1 MSHILD
7 MISFLRGDV
16 IANYQMHSLHAGR
29 IGKQTNFLLVLPEE
43 RHGSSR
49 SSKRSYLHLL
59 CWKYAG
65 TAEILPFMRQ
75 AGLVSTH
82 SVHSVHNE
90 ISFTAYVIPYAKFVG
105 IEPEEN
111 ITVIA
116 DVEGASCETI
126 TITGYPYDPEHLPTV
141 DLCEEFCVNGYVED
155 IFAYAMDCRT
165 IFLNV
170 TLFLHA
176 KPSTIC

>member
-43 RHGSSR
+43 RHGSIR

-65 TAEILPFMRQ
+65 TCRLCDKLAWYSAEDKYYATSQKLP
-75 AGLVSTH
+75 
-82 SVHSVHNE
+82 
-90 ISFTAYVIPYAKFVG
+90 
-105 IEPEEN
+105 
-111 ITVIA
+111 
-116 DVEGASCETI
+116 
-126 TITGYPYDPEHLPTV
+126 
-141 DLCEEFCVNGYVED
+141 GYVFVLNTGFHE
-155 IFAYAMDCRT
+155 IDCLRP
-165 IFLNV
+165 FLGSYTKQIVDQSN
-170 TLFLHA
+170 LSA
-176 KPSTIC
+176 Q

>member
-29 IGKQTNFLLVLPEE
+29 IGKQTNFLLVLSEE
-43 RHGSSR
+43 RHGSIR

-90 ISFTAYVIPYAKFVG
+90 IPFTAYVIPYAKFVG
-105 IEPEEN
+105 IEPEK
-111 ITVIA
+111 I
-116 DVEGASCETI
+116 
-126 TITGYPYDPEHLPTV
+126 
-141 DLCEEFCVNGYVED
+141 
-155 IFAYAMDCRT
+155 
-165 IFLNV
+165 
-170 TLFLHA
+170 
-176 KPSTIC
+176 